1 MTKCPNE
8 MNNGALGTM
17 ETRTIARGTIGDET
31 IGPETIGSPY
41 MVDNG
46 L

>member
-8 MNNGALGTM
+8 TNNRALGTM
-17 ETRTIARGTIGDET
+17 ETRQQQERTMGSRTID
-31 IGPETIGSPY
+31 PETIRSPY